1 MVVGAWSVLGSVLV
15 GKEGREGINLTILS
29 GFRSTIRHLTCSTP
43 SEIIEADQIDLAA
56 TIHLMDIMK
65 CLNYRPAWWEVRLQ
79 WSSRFL
85 TMGHCNK
92 GK

>member
-1 MVVGAWSVLGSVLV
+1 MSCVGFVVTRRVLDSVLV

-56 TIHLMDIMK
+56 TIHLMDILK
-65 CLNYRPAWWEVRLQ
+65 CVDYRPGGRYGCSGVAG
-79 WSSRFL
+79 F
-85 TMGHCNK
+85 
-92 GK
+92 